1 MPVIDFDPL
10 AHGAFVYS
18 TFAKGARVPR
28 SELNQLLRRGMR
40 CCVEV
45 GQSDPSLL
53 IGFAVAAG
61 QTVAWVY
68 VKPKARGVGKA
79 WRMLDYLNV
88 DTQCPM
94 LALFESPA
102 CDGMQR
108 DGKPITYAFEL
119 DETKEIEDA
128 ERD

>member
-1 MPVIDFDPL
+1 MPIVDFSPID
-10 AHGAFVYS
+10 HGAFVYS

-79 WRMLDYLNV
+79 YRMLSVLGV
-88 DTQCPM
+88 DTNCPM
-94 LALFESPA
+94 LALFHSPA
-102 CDGMQR
+102 CDGMIR
-108 DGKPITYAFEL
+108 DGKPIHYAFE
-119 DETKEIEDA
+119 EMEDA
-128 ERD
+128 QGK